1 CIHITVTTCVLRL
14 WIQIQK
20 FQVDMASKAIV
31 SVALFQVE
39 SRCHGQYVYLAVP
52 PYAILN

>member
-1 CIHITVTTCVLRL
+1 MHTHNCNDCVLRL
-14 WIQIQK
+14 WVQIQK

-39 SRCHGQYVYLAVP
+39 SKCHGRYVP
-52 PYAILN
+52 CSPTICHPR